1 MSFLKKIPLIGW
13 IAQKDWRTHKEALN
27 IFLISWFITSL
38 PIWLKLL
45 KNINNKTEDLF
56 PATIT
61 DVIVYAISFLAP
73 FVFCY
78 KREKNSGVFRNSKEA
93 CWGLC
98 VLIFSV
104 SLLSFYFTLPQSDLR
119 IISKIIIGLLYIVA
133 LVLWYFS
140 ILTSIDEDTIEE
152 NFKEADCS
160 IKKEEQNFIESFNAT
175 VNKEK

>member
-1 MSFLKKIPLIGW
+1 MNFLKKIPLIGW
-13 IAQKDWRTHKEALN
+13 IAQKDWHTHKEALN

-38 PIWLKLL
+38 PILLKLL

-73 FVFCY
+73 
-78 KREKNSGVFRNSKEA
+78 SGVFRNSKEA

-98 VLIFSV
+98 VLIFAV